1 MLENMKYNIGKYKD
15 RDFYIEECVDIVDNL
30 TNNVSQLLSLH
41 SIKNMNNDEEYLNLN
56 DVLEDVL
63 KKYAILTNKKI

>member
-1 MLENMKYNIGKYKD
+1 MKYNIGKYKD